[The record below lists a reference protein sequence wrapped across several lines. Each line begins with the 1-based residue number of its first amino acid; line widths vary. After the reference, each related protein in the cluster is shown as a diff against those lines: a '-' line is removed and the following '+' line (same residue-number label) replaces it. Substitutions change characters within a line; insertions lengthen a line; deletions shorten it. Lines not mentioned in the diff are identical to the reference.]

1 MSTNA
6 DTRSID
12 FERRFDLYFPR
23 VYAYAFRST
32 QDHAAAE
39 RVTRDVLVRSLP
51 ELVDADEPELA
62 ALLLQATRRCLQS
75 ESGTTASGGQ
85 VPHGSESFPPAS
97 AARPSTS
104 VTRASRL
111 PRSSQARRASGAR
124 RR

>member
-6 DTRSID
+6 DARSID
-12 FERRFDLYFPR
+12 FERRFTLYFPR
-23 VYAYAFRST
+23 VYAYAFRHT

-39 RVTRDVLVRSLP
+39 RITRDVLVRSLP
-51 ELVDADEPELA
+51 ELLEADEPGLA
-62 ALLLQATRRCLQS
+62 ALLLRATRQCLRA
-75 ESGTTASGGQ
+75 GTTASGGQ